1 MNSKIL
7 IVDDDPLGAITL
19 ESIFSDQPYQ
29 FISVQNG
36 PAALE
41 KASEIMPDLIL
52 LDVMM
57 PGMDG
62 FEVCRRIRSTP
73 KLAEVPIIILT
84 ALDDRSSRLLG
95 IEAGADDF
103 ITKPPDRQE
112 LRLRVH
118 TILRLNR
125 YRTLHTQRENLRQI
139 ASHVIS
145 AQEDERRRI
154 SRELHD
160 DLGQA
165 LIAHVLS
172 IRSLQLEIPLQNE
185 ALKDRLDDLI
195 ADTNET
201 ISKMRQIAQDIR
213 PAMLDTLGLC
223 NALNTYSREF
233 SLRTGLPVV
242 FEADPEI
249 PEMSDIYSIS
259 LYRILQEALT
269 NVYKHSQAN
278 QVWVELSID
287 ERNIILTIQDN
298 GIGFLTS
305 ARKKSS
311 DTGIGI
317 IGMQERMTLVGGQLL
332 IKSSESKGTIIS
344 AHLPL
349 DEYVQIREQ
358 V

>member
-1 MNSKIL
+1 MTSKIL
-7 IVDDDPLGAITL
+7 IVDDDPLAFIAL
-19 ESIFSDQPYQ
+19 ESIFEGQPYQ
-29 FISVQNG
+29 LIHAQNG

-41 KASEIMPDLIL
+41 KATEIMPDLIL

-57 PGMDG
+57 PDMDG
-62 FEVCRRIRSTP
+62 FEICRRIRSTP

-84 ALDDRSSRLLG
+84 ALDDRSSRLIG

-103 ITKPPDRQE
+103 ISKPADRQE

-125 YRTLHTQRENLRQI
+125 YRTLHTQRENLRQM
-139 ASHVIS
+139 AGHVIR
-145 AQEDERRRI
+145 AQEDERRRL
-154 SRELHD
+154 SREIHD

-172 IRSLQLEIPLQNE
+172 LRSLQLEIPLQNE
-185 ALKDRLDDLI
+185 LLKKRLDDLI

-201 ISKMRQIAQDIR
+201 INKMRQIAQDIR

-223 NALNTYSREF
+223 TALKTYSREF
-233 SLRTGLPVV
+233 SLRTSLPVV
-242 FEADPEI
+242 FESDLEI
-249 PEMSDIYSIS
+249 PEVSDIYSIT

-269 NVYKHSQAN
+269 NVYKHSMAN
-278 QVWVELSID
+278 QVWVELTVD
-287 ERNIILTIQDN
+287 ERNLVLIIQDN
-298 GIGFLTS
+298 GVGFPPES
-305 ARKKSS
+305 RQKFPN
-311 DTGIGI
+311 DGIGM

-332 IKSSESKGTIIS
+332 IKSSQSKGTIIS

-349 DEYVQIREQ
+349 DEYLQTRE
-358 V
+358 

>member
-1 MNSKIL
+1 MNSRIL
-7 IVDDDPLGAITL
+7 IVDDDPLAIITL
-19 ESIFSDQPYQ
+19 ESIFDGQPYQ
-29 FISVQNG
+29 LIPVQGG

-41 KASEIMPDLIL
+41 KAAEIMPDLIL

-57 PGMDG
+57 PDMDG
-62 FEVCRRIRSTP
+62 FEICRRIRSTP

-84 ALDDRSSRLLG
+84 ALDDRPSRLIG

-125 YRTLHTQRENLRQI
+125 YRTLHTQRENLRQM

-145 AQEDERRRI
+145 AQEDERRRL
-154 SRELHD
+154 SREIHD

-172 IRSLQLEIPLQNE
+172 LRSLQLEIPIQND
-185 ALKDRLDDLI
+185 LLRSRLNDLI

-201 ISKMRQIAQDIR
+201 IKKMRQIAQDIR
-213 PAMLDTLGLC
+213 PAMLDTLGLGT
-223 NALNTYSREF
+223 ALRTYSQEF
-233 SLRTGLPVV
+233 SLRTGLPVI
-242 FEADPEI
+242 FDADPEI
-249 PEMSDIYSIS
+249 PELSDIYSIT

-269 NVYKHSQAN
+269 NVYKHSMAN
-278 QVWVELSID
+278 QVWVELSLD

-298 GIGFLTS
+298 GIGFSFS
-305 ARKKSS
+305 AMKESS
-311 DTGIGI
+311 DSGIGI

-332 IKSSESKGTIIS
+332 IKSSHSKGTIIS

-349 DEYVQIREQ
+349 DEYVHIQE
-358 V
+358 